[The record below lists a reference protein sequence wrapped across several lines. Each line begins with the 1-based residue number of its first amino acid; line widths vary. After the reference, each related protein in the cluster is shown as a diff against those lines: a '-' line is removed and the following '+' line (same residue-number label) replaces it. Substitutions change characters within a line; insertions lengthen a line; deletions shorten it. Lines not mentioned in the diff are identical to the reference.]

1 MQGKTVLIT
10 GADGDIGRETTLGIA
25 RKGAAIVMACIDL
38 NLARPVCEAVKKE
51 SGNSN
56 IELMQIDLASLAS
69 IREFAQQFSQK
80 CQRLDVLINNAGVY
94 CHTRQE
100 TRDGFEKTIGINLL
114 GHFLLINSLLPVIK
128 QTPGSRIINLSSNAH
143 YQSKF
148 NVSDINWQKRKY
160 SGFPAY
166 ADSKLAIV
174 LSTQELAERLKDAGV
189 TANAVHPGHTATA
202 IWNIWPG
209 KWYQALLDKII
220 NRFMITPEEGAQA
233 SIFLAGS
240 DEANNVTGKYFSQK
254 QLKDPSPKCRDAQLQ
269 KDLWQLC
276 EKLTGISASPG

>member
-1 MQGKTVLIT
+1 MQDKIVLIT
-10 GADGDIGRETTLGIA
+10 GADGGIGRETTRGIA
-25 RKGAAIVMACIDL
+25 KNGATIIMACIDL
-38 NLARPVCEAVKKE
+38 NLARPVCEAIKQE

-56 IELMQIDLASLAS
+56 LDLMQIDLASLAS
-69 IREFAQQFSQK
+69 IREFAQQFSRK
-80 CQRLDVLINNAGVY
+80 YQRLDVLINNAGVY
-94 CHTRQE
+94 CQTRQE

-114 GHFLLINSLLPVIK
+114 GHSLLINSLLPVIK
-128 QTPGSRIINLSSNAH
+128 QTPESRIINLSSNAH

-148 NVSDINWQKRKY
+148 DVSDINWQKRKY

-174 LSTQELAERLKDAGV
+174 LATLELAERLKDVGV

-233 SIFLAGS
+233 SIFLASSNDIKG
-240 DEANNVTGKYFSQK
+240 VTGKYFSQK
-254 QLKDPSPKCRDAQLQ
+254 QLKDPSPRCKNVRLQ
-269 KDLWQLC
+269 KDLWQLS
-276 EKLTGISASPG
+276 EKLTGIVQ